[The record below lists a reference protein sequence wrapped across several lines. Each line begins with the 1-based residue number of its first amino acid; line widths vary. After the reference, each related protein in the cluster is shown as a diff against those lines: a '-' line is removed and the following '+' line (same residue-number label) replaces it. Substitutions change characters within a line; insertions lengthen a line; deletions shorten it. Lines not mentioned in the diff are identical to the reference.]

1 MPSSVRVEV
10 NDRALRKLIEQIAR
24 QIEEADQHFRQTH
37 TGLPVDVVRADAP
50 DALPSNIQLTDE
62 DLDKYAAAV
71 AGDEP
76 FEFHLGG

>member
-1 MPSSVRVEV
+1 LSKQVRVEV
-10 NDRALRKLIEQIAR
+10 NDRELRKLIEQIAR

-50 DALPSNIQLTDE
+50 DALPSNIELTDE
-62 DLDKYAAAV
+62 QLDEYAAAV

-76 FEFHLGG
+76 FEFHLRG

>member
-10 NDRALRKLIEQIAR
+10 NDRALRKILEQIAR

-71 AGDEP
+71 AGAEP